1 MTRTEKQ
8 TTRRLPIGR
17 ILLIAFIVTPII
29 EIAVLIQ
36 VGGWLGLW
44 PTLAL
49 IILTA
54 IAGTWMLRQQG
65 FAVLSRA
72 QTQLERGSVPIAE
85 VFEGFCLVVAG
96 ALLLT
101 PGFVTDLI
109 GGALLLPPIR
119 AWLYKTLGSHFR
131 ASVRYHDTRMGNES
145 WGAEQS
151 QSGSTDQESGGNG
164 PVVEGDFETVAPEDA
179 ASVDTRDR
187 STGSEGRD
195 RSPDKLA
202 KDKPGKPM
210 PPPRGNWGNK
220 P

>member
-17 ILLIAFIVTPII
+17 FLLIAFIVTPII

-72 QTQLERGSVPIAE
+72 QSQLERGTVPLAE
-85 VFEGFCLVVAG
+85 VFEGICLVVAG

-101 PGFVTDLI
+101 PGFVTDLM
-109 GGALLLPPIR
+109 GGALLLPPFR
-119 AWLYKTLGSHFR
+119 TWLYHVLGSRFR
-131 ASVRYHDTRMGNES
+131 ASVSYREDRMGGEP
-145 WGAEQS
+145 WGPEPSPNGGQGQGADGG
-151 QSGSTDQESGGNG
+151 GS
-164 PVVEGDFETVAPEDA
+164 VVEGDFETMTPEDVATPEDA
-179 ASVDTRDR
+179 PPDDDEKPDR
-187 STGSEGRD
+187 SAG
-195 RSPDKLA
+195 
-202 KDKPGKPM
+202 PM

>member
-17 ILLIAFIVTPII
+17 ILLIAFIVMPII

-44 PTLAL
+44 QTLAL

-72 QTQLERGSVPIAE
+72 QTQLASGAVPLAE
-85 VFEGFCLVVAG
+85 VFEGFCLVIAG

-101 PGFVTDLI
+101 PGFVTDVM
-109 GGALLLPPIR
+109 GGLLLLPPLR
-119 AWLYKTLGSHFR
+119 AWLYQTLGGRLRDHL
-131 ASVRYHDTRMGNES
+131 RYNETS
-145 WGAEQS
+145 FHTTTPG
-151 QSGSTDQESGGNG
+151 SGQAPGGDQAKPG
-164 PVVEGDFETVAPEDA
+164 PVVEGDFDTVTPKDA
-179 ASVDTRDR
+179 TSADEVDR
-187 STGSEGRD
+187 SAISSEEA
-195 RSPDKLA
+195 SSEEA
-202 KDKPGKPM
+202 SSEKPAKPM
-210 PPPRGNWGNK
+210 PPPRGSWNDK
-220 P
+220 T

>member
-72 QTQLERGSVPIAE
+72 QSQLERGTVPLAE
-85 VFEGFCLVVAG
+85 VFEGICLVVAG

-101 PGFVTDLI
+101 PGFVTDVI
-109 GGALLLPPIR
+109 GGALLLPPFR
-119 AWLYKTLGSHFR
+119 TWLYNVLGSRFR
-131 ASVRYHDTRMGNES
+131 ASVSYHEGRMDGEPWDSERPPN
-145 WGAEQS
+145 
-151 QSGSTDQESGGNG
+151 GGQGQDADGGG
-164 PVVEGDFETVAPEDA
+164 PVVEGDFETMPPEDVT
-179 ASVDTRDR
+179 SDDDGPPDR
-187 STGSEGRD
+187 SAGS
-195 RSPDKLA
+195 
-202 KDKPGKPM
+202 M

>member
-17 ILLIAFIVTPII
+17 ILLIAFIVMPII

-72 QTQLERGSVPIAE
+72 QSQLESGAIPLAE

-101 PGFVTDLI
+101 PGFVTDAM
-109 GGALLLPPIR
+109 GGLLLLPPIR
-119 AWLYKTLGSHFR
+119 AWLYRTLGHHLR
-131 ASVRYHDTRMGNES
+131 ASVSHSRTNVHDSTP
-145 WGAEQS
+145 
-151 QSGSTDQESGGNG
+151 GSEPGSARSRSDRQG
-164 PVVEGDFETVAPEDA
+164 PIVEGDYEAVVPGDNETGD
-179 ASVDTRDR
+179 
-187 STGSEGRD
+187 GSSQSEIPSEKSGET
-195 RSPDKLA
+195 
-202 KDKPGKPM
+202 M
-210 PPPRGNWGNK
+210 PPPRGSWKKK